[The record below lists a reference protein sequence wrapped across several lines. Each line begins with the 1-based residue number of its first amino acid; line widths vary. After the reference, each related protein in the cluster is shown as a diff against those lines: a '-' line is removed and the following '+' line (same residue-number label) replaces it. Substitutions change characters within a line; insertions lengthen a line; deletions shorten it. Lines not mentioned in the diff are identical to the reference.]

1 MKYTKEITY
10 STGEF
15 AEHFI
20 LPSRGSGSRIRQTP
34 YQGDTCN
41 AHYCQQAAGGFSGN
55 SRGAMAE
62 TKGAYEK
69 VKDSYRKMLEQIC
82 DTDYDS
88 CKNQPPEVE
97 TAEHKQ

>member
-1 MKYTKEITY
+1 MHITV
-10 STGEF
+10 
-15 AEHFI
+15 
-20 LPSRGSGSRIRQTP
+20 SRRL
-34 YQGDTCN
+34 GDSLET
-41 AHYCQQAAGGFSGN
+41 SEEEW
-55 SRGAMAE
+55 AE

>member
-1 MKYTKEITY
+1 MPNISSSLHEAQEAEFGRLLIREIPAMHITV
-10 STGEF
+10 
-15 AEHFI
+15 
-20 LPSRGSGSRIRQTP
+20 SRRLGDSLETP
-34 YQGDTCN
+34 EEQW
-41 AHYCQQAAGGFSGN
+41 
-55 SRGAMAE
+55 AE

>member
-1 MKYTKEITY
+1 MPNISSSLREAQEAEFGRLLIREIPAMHITV
-10 STGEF
+10 
-15 AEHFI
+15 
-20 LPSRGSGSRIRQTP
+20 SRRLGDSLETP
-34 YQGDTCN
+34 EEQW
-41 AHYCQQAAGGFSGN
+41 
-55 SRGAMAE
+55 AE

-88 CKNQPPEVE
+88 CKNRLPEVE

>member
-1 MKYTKEITY
+1 MPNISSSLHEAQEAEFSRLLIREIPAMHITV
-10 STGEF
+10 
-15 AEHFI
+15 
-20 LPSRGSGSRIRQTP
+20 SRRL
-34 YQGDTCN
+34 GDSLET
-41 AHYCQQAAGGFSGN
+41 SEEEW
-55 SRGAMAE
+55 AE

>member
-1 MKYTKEITY
+1 MPNISSSLREAQEAEFGRLLIREIPAMHITV
-10 STGEF
+10 
-15 AEHFI
+15 
-20 LPSRGSGSRIRQTP
+20 SRRLGDSLETP
-34 YQGDTCN
+34 EEQW
-41 AHYCQQAAGGFSGN
+41 
-55 SRGAMAE
+55 AE